1 MNRLNF
7 SRLTVGFLITAVLL
21 VLGGCNPQP
30 KKEAEPEKMDQEV
43 GEVEAPEGII
53 SLDEAKELCQNYEIR
68 RIPGIKNFEAAQT
81 NAEGK
86 FIPTQYVTFDLE
98 TIRQYL
104 DYLEQEA
111 KRANVVPDSLRIYL
125 GNYGNKGKDPNRNT
139 VFILPTAEIGKGY
152 GGFYIDNEGQ
162 AKLIRNYWP
171 KEGEN
176 GDRDG
181 ESKSK
186 ASFVP
191 TFNASL
197 MQSGGSLVMNRG
209 SAGPPP
215 FADF

>member
-7 SRLTVGFLITAVLL
+7 YRLTVGFLITAVLL
-21 VLGGCNPQP
+21 VLGSCNPQP

-43 GEVEAPEGII
+43 EEVEAPEGII

-125 GNYGNKGKDPNRNT
+125 GNYGNEGKDPNRNT

-162 AKLIRNYWP
+162 AKLIRSYWP
-171 KEGEN
+171 NNDEN
-176 GDRDG
+176 GK
-181 ESKSK
+181 SKSK
-186 ASFVP
+186 ASFLP
-191 TFNASL
+191 NFGPSL
-197 MQSGGSLVMNRG
+197 MSGGSLVFNRG
-209 SAGPPP
+209 NSSPPP
-215 FADF
+215 DSDF